1 MKEEK
6 SMKHW
11 LKRKVTFT
19 QALLVAFLTT
29 GGIGYADAMIVDKG
43 ESTSTENTIE
53 NNGLSG
59 ILVGKK
65 SKITRLHGVLVE
77 TNNEVDAIDGNEIFG
92 N

>member
-1 MKEEK
+1 MVETK
-6 SMKHW
+6 SN
-11 LKRKVTFT
+11 FY
-19 QALLVAFLTT
+19 T
-29 GGIGYADAMIVDKG
+29 GIVSCFFNYRGIGYADAMIVDKG